1 MGNKNSASTRVVE
14 LFTPQQLWPP
24 TKGMYPIT
32 KATVTI
38 ILFHGLQMPDA
49 RDAWKTTWTNKSN
62 VCWPQDWL
70 PEDLGKEKVRVL
82 SMSYDSTATRWIKNQ
97 GNTEDVRHIGSD
109 LVESLVTMKGWQLD
123 VDQTIVLIG
132 HSLGGLVIKSLVVN
146 THEAAGRRAAN
157 LLDPSKAEMCRKFL
171 ANIKGIIFYGVPH
184 SGSMIAEYVNNL
196 NKAGLLRLAGI
207 MKNLCPFQNDMEQ
220 LSVDFQN
227 AIDRERVALY
237 AFSEQLEYNKVLVVP
252 AASAIELT
260 GCNNVSLYAN
270 HVEICKPPSKENVGY
285 MKLLEIIKSIRREDL
300 T

>member
-1 MGNKNSASTRVVE
+1 MQTFCR
-14 LFTPQQLWPP
+14 
-24 TKGMYPIT
+24 
-32 KATVTI
+32 
-38 ILFHGLQMPDA
+38 
-49 RDAWKTTWTNKSN
+49 
-62 VCWPQDWL
+62 
-70 PEDLGKEKVRVL
+70 
-82 SMSYDSTATRWIKNQ
+82 
-97 GNTEDVRHIGSD
+97 
-109 LVESLVTMKGWQLD
+109 KGWQLD

-237 AFSEQLEYNKVLVVP
+237 AFSEQLEYNKVH
-252 AASAIELT
+252 
-260 GCNNVSLYAN
+260 SLPK
-270 HVEICKPPSKENVGY
+270 H
-285 MKLLEIIKSIRREDL
+285 
-300 T
+300 